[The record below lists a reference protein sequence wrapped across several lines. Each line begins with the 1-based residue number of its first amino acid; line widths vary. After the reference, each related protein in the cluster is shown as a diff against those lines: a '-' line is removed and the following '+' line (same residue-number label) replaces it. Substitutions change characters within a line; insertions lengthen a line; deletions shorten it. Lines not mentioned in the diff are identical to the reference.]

1 MDVGVYIFA
10 VISWSSDD
18 GVGYHVD
25 YLTQV
30 ALVVKNLP
38 ANAGDPRD
46 TSSIPEP
53 GRSPGGEHDNSLQY
67 SCLEHPTDSGA
78 WWATVDGVAK
88 SQSRPKQL
96 SPRAYR
102 PPQSLVISSPAVC
115 DLPNILFH
123 LYQPEGWCGFPLRPH
138 VHAGVPH
145 VHTHTPYTLSF
156 PSLVVFSCLGKC

>member
-10 VISWSSDD
+10 GISWSSDD
-18 GVGYHVD
+18 GLGYHVD

-38 ANAGDPRD
+38 ANAGD

-53 GRSPGGEHDNSLQY
+53 GRSPEGGHGNSLQY
-67 SCLEHPTDSGA
+67 SGLENPTDSGA
-78 WWATVDGVAK
+78 WWATVHGVAK

-96 SPRAYR
+96 SPDAYR
-102 PPQSLVISSPAVC
+102 LQSLVLSSPAVC
-115 DLPNILFH
+115 DLPNILFY

-138 VHAGVPH
+138 VHTGVPCA
-145 VHTHTPYTLSF
+145 HTHTPHTPSF
-156 PSLVVFSCLGKC
+156 PSLVVFSCLGKW